1 MPLITLRTSKVLPNP
16 LKTCLAESLSLATEK
31 ILWKDRNVIVILF
44 EVAGQPAQW
53 WVGNNFK
60 DDGVD
65 IFDLNI
71 AITKGTNTDAEKAE
85 WIAAAWQ
92 LATEFF
98 GTAPHPNYISICEV
112 EGTNWGYNGLT
123 QNRRKVQSFKS

>member
-16 LKTCLAESLSLATEK
+16 SKKLLAEGLSLATEK
-31 ILWKDRNVIVILF
+31 ILRKDRNVIVILF
-44 EVAGQPAQW
+44 KVADQCTQW

-65 IFDLNI
+65 IFELNI
-71 AITKGTNTDAEKAE
+71 AVTKGTNTDAEKAE

-92 LATEFF
+92 LATEFL
-98 GTAPHPNYISICEV
+98 GAAHHPNYISIYEV
-112 EGTNWGYNGLT
+112 EETNWGYNGLT
-123 QNRRKVQSFKS
+123 QNQRKVKSSNS

>member
-16 LKTCLAESLSLATEK
+16 LKKCLAEGLSLATEK
-31 ILWKDRNVIVILF
+31 ILRKDRNVIVILF
-44 EVAGQPAQW
+44 KVADQYAQW

-65 IFDLNI
+65 IFELNI
-71 AITKGTNTDAEKAE
+71 AITKGTNTDVEKAE
-85 WIAAAWQ
+85 WIAVASQ
-92 LATEFF
+92 LATEVLV
-98 GTAPHPNYISICEV
+98 TAPYPNYISICEV

-123 QNRRKVQSFKS
+123 QNRRKVNSSKS